1 MIQHQHDGW
10 SAYPAAMV
18 TVIKTIPRLFF
29 QAYLVLYIVQ
39 YLDL

>member
-1 MIQHQHDGW
+1 MIHHQRYGR
-10 SAYPAAMV
+10 SAYPASMV

-29 QAYLVLYIVQ
+29 RAYLAFYTLK